1 MTQIT
6 KQDAI
11 KILIREGFLDKEGP
25 LYRAYPDYRQAL
37 IMAIQA
43 LRGWDSATEEIE
55 RLKVPN
61 VFQSKEWNEG
71 FLCGV
76 EAVENEVVRIK
87 NFAVDHAIKDK
98 IGP

>member
-1 MTQIT
+1 MIQMT

-11 KILIREGFLDKEGP
+11 KVLIREGFLDKDDS
-25 LYRAYPDYRQAL
+25 LYKAYPDYRQAL

-43 LRGWDSATEEIE
+43 LRGWDSAPEEIE
-55 RLKVPN
+55 KLKVPN

-87 NFAVDHAIKDK
+87 NFAVDHAVKDK

>member
-1 MTQIT
+1 MIQMT

-11 KILIREGFLDKEGP
+11 KVLIREGFLDKDDS
-25 LYRAYPDYRQAL
+25 LYKAYPDYRQAL

-43 LRGWDSATEEIE
+43 LRGWDSALEEIE
-55 RLKVPN
+55 RLKIPN
-61 VFQSKEWNEG
+61 TFQSKEWNEG

-87 NFAVDHAIKDK
+87 NFAVDHAVKDK